1 MLAVHKFR
9 WAALVFILIVPSLV
23 RRGEAQQPTSQ
34 GAAGDMA
41 DPVAPRVSA
50 QETPRTFFFVHWN
63 VVWRRDSKEQ
73 AVQQIVDEMQE
84 SLRSKGVLF
93 ASDPLRKSHHSPELL
108 SIHSLLNMAKDIE
121 ASHLLYLSIWP
132 RATLQ
137 CFDLS
142 GRMVWE
148 EVAKGARAAGLPEH
162 NVRVMMKRLRAQL
175 EPRIGTDCL
184 QVAQAPDADHG
195 SAVVETPH

>member
-1 MLAVHKFR
+1 MAVP
-9 WAALVFILIVPSLV
+9 AAP
-23 RRGEAQQPTSQ
+23 
-34 GAAGDMA
+34 
-41 DPVAPRVSA
+41 PVST
-50 QETPRTFFFVHWN
+50 QKMPRTFVFVHWN
-63 VVWRRDSKEQ
+63 VVWRRESKEQ

-108 SIHSLLNMAKDIE
+108 SIASLLNLAKDAE

-142 GRMVWE
+142 GRMVWQ
-148 EVAKGARAAGLPEH
+148 EVAKGAIAAGLPEH

-184 QVAQAPDADHG
+184 QVAQASDPAHA